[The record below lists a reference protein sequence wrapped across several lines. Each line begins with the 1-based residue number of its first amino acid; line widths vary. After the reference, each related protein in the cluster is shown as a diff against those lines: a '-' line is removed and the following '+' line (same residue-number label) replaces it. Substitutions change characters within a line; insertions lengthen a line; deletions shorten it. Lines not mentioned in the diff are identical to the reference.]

1 MYQRVLLC
9 RYFKRIL
16 QSWHNASHRHCHQ
29 MMLYHTFRTIYLNIT
44 TFFVVNS
51 KIGAVLFERVTLWI
65 LEAGG
70 WVIETALSALL
81 MATLSGQTRGENSFL
96 RSAASTNRNLESG
109 RRSGA
114 KTQQINSPPS
124 SGYLAGEGEV
134 MPRMCLTFKTFDES
148 WKPCVWHRT
157 AGATLEEPTAVT
169 LPRKRQS
176 RVRVHDCLL
185 QDMWRFSSCLRQ
197 PSLRP
202 GWWARA
208 GEGGRKPQQT
218 KHKETFFISSY
229 DPCCHICFLSVR
241 PSANFCPV
249 IFLSFYTFCQETE
262 NVC

>member
-29 MMLYHTFRTIYLNIT
+29 MLYHTFRTIYLNIT

-65 LEAGG
+65 REAVG
-70 WVIETALSALL
+70 WVMETALSALL
-81 MATLSGQTRGENSFL
+81 MATLSGQTRGQNSFL

-157 AGATLEEPTAVT
+157 AGATLEEPTAET
-169 LPRKRQS
+169 LP
-176 RVRVHDCLL
+176 
-185 QDMWRFSSCLRQ
+185 
-197 PSLRP
+197 
-202 GWWARA
+202 G
-208 GEGGRKPQQT
+208 
-218 KHKETFFISSY
+218 
-229 DPCCHICFLSVR
+229 
-241 PSANFCPV
+241 
-249 IFLSFYTFCQETE
+249 
-262 NVC
+262 